1 MERETVTMS
10 ETRVKGGMLTL
21 GGILVRE
28 RGVGGGV
35 IGGKPVVCVGV

>member
-28 RGVGGGV
+28 RGGVGGGDWRET
-35 IGGKPVVCVGV
+35 CLGV

>member
-28 RGVGGGV
+28 GGGLV
-35 IGGKPVVCVGV
+35 GETCSLCVGV